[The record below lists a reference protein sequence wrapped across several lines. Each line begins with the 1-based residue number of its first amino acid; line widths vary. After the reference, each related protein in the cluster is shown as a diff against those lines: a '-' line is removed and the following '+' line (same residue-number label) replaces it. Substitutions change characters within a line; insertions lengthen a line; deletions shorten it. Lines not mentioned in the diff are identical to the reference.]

1 MADLFWSI
9 ATSYLALSIIAVL
22 LVVSWLVGHVPFGK
36 YAPVIGPYV
45 VLAQFVAYPTLA
57 LLAFLIG
64 MRIADERADLK
75 QAKIDLAF
83 SQLQLSTQKKTA
95 ETAQKLRAEAEAKAD
110 QANQRVSEYE
120 ERLAKQPANDGCN
133 LDDGDVRS
141 LHDIAR

>member
-1 MADLFWSI
+1 MADWFWWG
-9 ATSYLALSIIAVL
+9 ATSYFVLSAVGVVLVAALI
-22 LVVSWLVGHVPFGK
+22 VGHVPFGK

-45 VLAQFVAYPTLA
+45 VLAQFAAYPSLA

-83 SQLQLSTQKKTA
+83 SQLQLSTQKQTA
-95 ETAQKLRAEAEAKAD
+95 ETAQKLRDDAEAKAE
-110 QANQRVSEYE
+110 QANQKVAEYE
-120 ERLAKQPANDGCN
+120 DRLAKQPATNGCN